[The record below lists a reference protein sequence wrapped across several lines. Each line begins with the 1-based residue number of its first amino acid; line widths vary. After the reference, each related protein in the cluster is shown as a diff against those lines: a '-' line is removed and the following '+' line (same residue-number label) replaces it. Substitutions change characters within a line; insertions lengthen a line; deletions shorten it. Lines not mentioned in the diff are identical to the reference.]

1 MRHQTPTGVVL
12 VGPNHVAATD
22 LAFSTCTQ
30 TISFG
35 CNSRLNSYFVF
46 IDKTKGGVVFRGLVQ
61 GLSEMTMIS
70 CPMWGWMQ
78 TGSRSLLIA
87 RV

>member
-1 MRHQTPTGVVL
+1 MCKAPDTKGGCFF
-12 VGPNHVAATD
+12 GPNHVAA
-22 LAFSTCTQ
+22 
-30 TISFG
+30 ISFG
-35 CNSRLNSYFVF
+35 CNSRLSISFEF
-46 IDKTKGGVVFRGLVQ
+46 IDKTNGGVVFRGLVR
-61 GLSEMTMIS
+61 GLSEMTMIL